1 MNQKSCACF
10 DPLGLRYPQ
19 KKAYSLFKTLAC
31 FVEPKGSSTPPNT
44 RPRTKNPDETR
55 LSSDHIRY
63 GQNLTGKCQE
73 IVSFCGSRGV

>member
-44 RPRTKNPDETR
+44 RHYK
-55 LSSDHIRY
+55 
-63 GQNLTGKCQE
+63 
-73 IVSFCGSRGV
+73 